1 MTDHLGTRPP
11 HVHQAFGL
19 VWSSDIPLHDFD
31 VAAASATHRTPDIIV
46 EETASLPATR
56 EGLIPVNRGA
66 VCAGGVR
73 FRWGREVSFD
83 TYGADR
89 VFWQAGADW
98 TGRMP
103 QPFFST
109 LTAILLGWRGML
121 PIHGS
126 AVEIDGLG
134 YLICGPSGA
143 GKSTLAAGLV
153 ALGAK
158 LISDDLSVVTEGR
171 DGTTLSMVR
180 GRPGMRLVPEIA
192 DYFAQSANPI
202 ASPERRDHK
211 FLVRPA
217 MVPVGQEVPLV
228 GLIVR
233 VAGAETATVAHHAGL
248 IKDQI
253 FRKRW
258 MSALPR
264 RRARAELARQIGT
277 AVPIF
282 SMPRSPL
289 GDRQD
294 FLDQAGAAMSR
305 LANTTRLA

>member
-1 MTDHLGTRPP
+1 MTDHHGTCPP

-19 VWSSDIPLHDFD
+19 AWSSDIPLHDFD
-31 VAAASATHRTPDIIV
+31 VAAASTRQGTPDIVV

-56 EGLIPVNRGA
+56 EGLVPVNRGA

-83 TYGADR
+83 THGADR
-89 VFWQAGADW
+89 VFWQAGPDW

-126 AVEIDGLG
+126 AVEIDGRG

-153 ALGAK
+153 AIGAR
-158 LISDDLSVVTEGR
+158 LISDDLTAVAGSQ
-171 DGTTLSMVR
+171 DGTTLHMVR

-192 DYFAQSANPI
+192 GYFARSATQGTP
-202 ASPERRDHK
+202 PELRDRK
-211 FLVRPA
+211 FLVRPEMA
-217 MVPVGQEVPLV
+217 PLGQQIPL
-228 GLIVR
+228 
-233 VAGAETATVAHHAGL
+233 AGL
-248 IKDQI
+248 ILRVADAESATDQAGLVEDQV
-253 FRKRW
+253 FRRKW

-264 RRARAELARQIGT
+264 RPARAELVRRIAT
-277 AVPIF
+277 TVPIF
-282 SMPRSPL
+282 SMPHSTLDNR
-289 GDRQD
+289 RD
-294 FLDQAGAAMSR
+294 FLDQAGTAMSR
-305 LANTTRLA
+305 LANTARLR

>member
-1 MTDHLGTRPP
+1 MTDDGTRPP

-31 VAAASATHRTPDIIV
+31 VAVSSARNRAPDIV
-46 EETASLPATR
+46 VAETASLPATR
-56 EGLIPVNRGA
+56 EGLVPVNRGA

-73 FRWGREVSFD
+73 FRWDREVSFD
-83 TYGADR
+83 THDADR
-89 VFWQAGADW
+89 VFWQAGPDW
-98 TGRMP
+98 RGQMP

-126 AVEIDGLG
+126 AVEINGRG

-153 ALGAK
+153 ALGAR
-158 LISDDLSVVTEGR
+158 LISDDLTVVTGAHN
-171 DGTTLSMVR
+171 GTTLHMVR

-192 DYFAQSANPI
+192 GYFAQSAIQVAP
-202 ASPERRDHK
+202 PERRDRK

-217 MVPVGQEVPLV
+217 MAPMGQQVPLA

-233 VAGAETATVAHHAGL
+233 VADAESVAAADLAGL
-248 IKDQI
+248 VQGQI
-253 FRKRW
+253 FRRKW
-258 MSALPR
+258 MSVLPR
-264 RRARAELARQIGT
+264 RLVRAELVRQIAT
-277 AVPIF
+277 TVPIF
-282 SMPRSPL
+282 SMPHSPL
-289 GDRQD
+289 DNRQD
-294 FLDQAGAAMSR
+294 FLDQAGRTVDR
-305 LANTTRLA
+305 LPVGTGLP